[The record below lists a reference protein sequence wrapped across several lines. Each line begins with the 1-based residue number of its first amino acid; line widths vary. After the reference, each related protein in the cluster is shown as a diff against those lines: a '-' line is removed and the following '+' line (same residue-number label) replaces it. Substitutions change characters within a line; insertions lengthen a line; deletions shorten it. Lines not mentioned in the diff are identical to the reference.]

1 MNIIIGGARYRSMI
15 SEVYMITVLSP
26 HKKVL
31 IISQVIDMS
40 GVRCQVIASQVI
52 ACQVLG
58 VRYHVSS
65 NAQHKQYK

>member
-31 IISQVIDMS
+31 IINQVS
-40 GVRCQVIASQVI
+40 GV
-52 ACQVLG
+52 
-58 VRYHVSS
+58 
-65 NAQHKQYK
+65 K